1 MEKDEVINEGVVD
14 AMNEGVVNSTSSIIP
29 KIIVGAIIA
38 VASVGGVILY
48 KKIKNKKQEE
58 VSTEYVETKYEVVD
72 KNEE

>member
-48 KKIKNKKQEE
+48 KRIKNKKQEE

-72 KNEE
+72 RNEE